1 MALIGQDT
9 SKSGRSLKT
18 PHSPMGDRPLKR
30 LAATPQKLKSLA
42 ATRVPAAN
50 DALTNP
56 SLLCWL
62 PLTFQEF
69 AILSN
74 SRPSD
79 LTYTCEV

>member
-1 MALIGQDT
+1 MEG
-9 SKSGRSLKT
+9 
-18 PHSPMGDRPLKR
+18 RPLNL
-30 LAATPQKLKSLA
+30 LAATPQKLKPLA

-50 DALTNP
+50 NTLTNP
-56 SLLCWL
+56 SLLCGL
-62 PLTFQEF
+62 PLTSQEF